1 MEIVINDCSIL
12 RTIVEQKPRDWCT
25 ARGDTFSSSE
35 IGRIKSMRDLMKRW
49 ELSAFSRDG
58 LGLEQVPV
66 PIVGADE
73 VLVRVNAVALNY
85 RDQDVIA
92 GRMGAFNLPMTIGTD
107 MCGTVVEVG
116 KSVEKFA
123 VGNRVISTFFPD
135 WKDGRPLGSGRHPN
149 YQSLGGFYP
158 GVLSEYVT
166 FPAAWLTKG
175 PSSLDEL
182 EASTLPCAGLTAWY
196 ALVELGRVEKGQTV
210 LIEGTGGVAIFG
222 AQIAKAKGATV
233 ILVSGSGEKLER
245 AKTLGLADFVINR
258 TREDWVERVYEIT
271 SDRGADHI
279 LEIVGGPHLAKA
291 LEAVAPGGRIS
302 MIGVL
307 EGGQLSAS
315 VGPLLLK
322 GPVIQGIAVGHHRA
336 QEDLV
341 KAIDELQI
349 KPIIDARYGLA
360 DLQKALDYLTRGA
373 FGKIV
378 VDFSL

>member
-1 MEIVINDCSIL
+1 
-12 RTIVEQKPRDWCT
+12 
-25 ARGDTFSSSE
+25 
-35 IGRIKSMRDLMKRW
+35 MRHLMKRW

-58 LGLEQVPV
+58 LSLEQVPV

-92 GRMGAFNLPMTIGTD
+92 GRMGAFNLPMTIGSD
-107 MCGTVVEVG
+107 MSGTVVEVG

-123 VGNRVISTFFPD
+123 VGNRVISTFFPE

-149 YQSLGGFYP
+149 YQSLGGHYP
-158 GVLSEYVT
+158 GVLSEYVS

-182 EASTLPCAGLTAWY
+182 GASTLPCAGLTAWY

-233 ILVSGSGEKLER
+233 ILVSGSDEKLER
-245 AKTLGLADFVINR
+245 AKALGLADFVINR
-258 TREDWVERVYEIT
+258 TREDWVGKVYDIT
-271 SDRGADHI
+271 SDRGVDHV

-322 GPVIQGIAVGHHRA
+322 GPVIQGIAVGHQRA
-336 QEDLV
+336 QEELV
-341 KAIDELQI
+341 MAIDELQI
-349 KPIIDARYGLA
+349 KPIVDARYGLS
-360 DLQKALDYLTRGA
+360 DLQKALDHLTRGA

-378 VDFSL
+378 VDFAL